1 MTEGNG
7 LTFCAFLVI
16 LRAPLFMSTPII
28 TKLDKSRVELKFTV
42 TPEEAQPYLDQ
53 AAVDLQT
60 GKPIQGFR
68 PGKAPY
74 DEVKRTFG
82 EMRIWETAL
91 ERIVRARY
99 VHAILEE
106 KIDTIGSPEISVEKL
121 VPGQDLQF
129 TVTAPVMPTIVSLMK
144 YDEPLVDK
152 KTREITDTEVEAAL
166 NDLRKMRRQEVVTE
180 RAATGEDMVIV
191 DLEIKKDNVI
201 LEGGTAKGHRV
212 YLNEAHY
219 IPGFAEQLVGL
230 KKGDTKT
237 FELAFPTEHYQKH
250 LAGKTVEFSVVV
262 SDVYELKLPE
272 LNEEFT
278 KTLGVESVEKLRA
291 LLKDNLTKE
300 ATQKADESAEI
311 QLLEK
316 LVDGSKFS
324 ETPDLLINEEIR
336 RMYAELEHAAEQQGM
351 DMKDYLAQLKKT
363 ADEIKFDM
371 VPQAIRRVQTAV
383 LIKEVGKKENV
394 EVSEDEVDTEIDRI
408 LSAVEDKETRE
419 RVSSPDYRDYLTIQM
434 KNRKT
439 LELLK
444 KKGIRE

>member
-1 MTEGNG
+1 MPSPT
-7 LTFCAFLVI
+7 
-16 LRAPLFMSTPII
+16 I
-28 TKLDKSRVELKFTV
+28 TALDKSRVELKFTV

-60 GKPIQGFR
+60 AKPLQGFR

-74 DEVKRTFG
+74 DEVKKAFG

-106 KIDTIGSPEISVEKL
+106 KIDTIGSPAISVEQL
-121 VPGQDLQF
+121 VPGQDLKF
-129 TVTAPVMPTIVSLMK
+129 TVTAPVMPTVVSLIN
-144 YDEPLVDK
+144 YDKPLVDK
-152 KTREITDTEVEAAL
+152 KTREIATSDVDAAL
-166 NDLRKMRRQEVVTE
+166 DELRKMRRQEVVVD
-180 RAATGEDMVIV
+180 RAATQEDLVIV
-191 DLEIKKDNVI
+191 DLEIKKDGVV
-201 LEGGTAKGHRV
+201 LEGGTAKSHRV
-212 YLNEAHY
+212 YMQEPHY
-219 IPGFAEQLVGL
+219 IPGFAEELVGL

-237 FELAFPTEHYQKH
+237 FELTFPAAHYQKH
-250 LAGKTVEFSVVV
+250 LAGQKVQFTISVT
-262 SDVYELKLPE
+262 DVYELKLPE
-272 LNEEFT
+272 LDEEFA
-278 KTLGVESVEKLRA
+278 KGLGVESVDKLRE

-300 ATQKADESAEI
+300 AEQKADESSEI

-324 ETPDLLINEEIR
+324 EMPELLVNEEVR
-336 RMYAELEHAAEQQGM
+336 RMFGELEHAAGQQGM

-363 ADEIKFDM
+363 ADEIKLDM

-394 EVSEDEVDTEIDRI
+394 EVSDAEVDAEIDRI
-408 LSAVEDKETRE
+408 LSAVEDKEARE
-419 RVSSPDYRDYLTIQM
+419 RVSSPDYREYLAIQM

-439 LELLK
+439 LEILK
-444 KKGIRE
+444 KKGIKE